1 MSVTLSPLGGVA
13 AQFFDSNGVILS
25 GGKIYTYAAGTTTKQ
40 ATFTSSTG
48 STALPNP
55 IVLDSAGRVPT
66 GEIWLTA
73 NSQYKFEIKNANESV
88 TIGTYDNITGINSS
102 IANFVTEQEFQ
113 TATAGQTVFNL
124 TTMQYQP
131 GTNSLSVFVDGVNQ
145 YGPGAQYS
153 YVETDSDTVT
163 FNTGLHVGA
172 KVKFTTSN
180 INSTAGGSAFAVS
193 YLPPFTGSVVTNVGD
208 KLAEIVSVTDFG
220 ATGDGTTDDT
230 AAIQAALNTT
240 ATGIYFPEGTYRINN
255 PTNSSTPVLTS
266 SISDRILYGPGVITA
281 TSQVKVALRITGA
294 NTTVSLH
301 IDGNNFIGYAIEVA
315 AQNPTI
321 TGCYIHDLNGFTDWG
336 GIAVRLDFD
345 GLDTTALVSNN
356 VIKNLQGVGDGSPGG
371 GVGQQ
376 RAVLVQTDQDCTKQI
391 FITGNHIDI
400 VEGEEGDAIVIQGG
414 TTAITKKVPAIIS
427 NNVVKAW
434 NRRAIKIA
442 ANGVTVANN
451 YLTNP
456 LGAPVAS
463 LQRVIDA
470 TSASNFVVT
479 GNILKEC
486 KYQLQ
491 IAVVLTAP
499 QSGSEIIISNNII
512 EGTGTTDSSGLIVLK
527 TFGTDVT
534 IQNNTINWPDH
545 ATRAIEVQETDRVYV
560 FSNIIDVGTTSWYL
574 FTTSTNVRLNNNT
587 NRAGGNLQSYFD
599 EGTGDLF
606 VDLSTASRNLLIYNS
621 DTTLSDEEVIAKISC
636 RQNDASYPNTTMA
649 SVRFIAEGTAGATAV
664 ALYTGPG
671 TAPDTEKFRATN
683 SGRIVPGTD
692 NTQPLG
698 FSNLRWSV
706 VYAGTGTIN
715 TSDKTEKQQI
725 RSLSEAEKAVAV
737 RLKSAICAFKFNS
750 AVKLKGSDARI
761 HVGVIA
767 QDVQAAFAAEGLDA
781 NKYSMFCA
789 DTLDDGSVRLG
800 VRYDELLAFVIS
812 AI

>member
-172 KVKFTTSN
+172 QVKFTTSN

-414 TTAITKKVPAIIS
+414 TTANTKKVPAIIS

-491 IAVVLTAP
+491 IAVVLSAS
-499 QSGSEIIISNNII
+499 QSGNEIIISNNII

-527 TFGTDVT
+527 TFGADVT

-545 ATRAIEVQETDRVYV
+545 TTRAIEVTDTDRVYV

-574 FTTSTNVRLNNNT
+574 FTSSTNVRLNNNT
-587 NRAGGNLQSYFD
+587 NKDGGNLQSYFD
-599 EGTGDLF
+599 GGTGDLF
-606 VDLSTASRNLLIYNS
+606 VNLTAGSQNLVLYNS
-621 DTTLSDEEVIAKISC
+621 TQNLVSTDPISKISC
-636 RQNDASYPNTTMA
+636 RQNDTGTPTTTASI
-649 SVRFIAEGTAGATAV
+649 RFISEGTAGQTAI
-664 ALYTGPG
+664 ALFTG
-671 TAPDTEKFRATN
+671 TTAAPDTEKVRVTN
-683 SGRIVPGTD
+683 SGIFRPATD
-692 NTQPLG
+692 NTQALG
-698 FSNLRWSV
+698 FTSFRWSD
-706 VYAGTGTIN
+706 VYAGNPTII
-715 TSDKTEKQQI
+715 TSDGNEKQQI
-725 RSLSEAEKAVAV
+725 RTLLESEKAVAV
-737 RLKSAICAFKFNS
+737 KLKSLIRAFKFNN
-750 AVKLKGSDARI
+750 AVETKKENARI
-761 HVGVIA
+761 HIGVIA
-767 QDVQAAFAAEGLDA
+767 QDVKTAFESEGLDA
-781 NKYSMFCA
+781 HHYGMFCA